1 MAKVGFWLKGARGKL
16 GNAVL
21 SKSPNGTIA
30 REIVAPSNPQTSKQ
44 MYQRAI
50 FATVATAA
58 KALKGIINHSFYG
71 IKSGEACVRE
81 FRKINL
87 HLLRNKVAADQA
99 AESSVVD
106 GIAMLAPKGY
116 KFVVP
121 NMYQISSGTLPS
133 SALVVEEDD
142 ESTSLC
148 VHGNG
153 YPVNNDITRR
163 NLIQRLFG
171 VGPGEQLTLCYITV
185 DSEYPIYQYPDERYA
200 SSVGFKCG
208 ENHFHAERIVFKED
222 GGWDETIA
230 LRSMDRQAVLNA
242 IFGLV
247 SGAKSDA
254 GFLDYIKS
262 ALSVEPV
269 GTAGSYTAC
278 AISWNQ
284 VVIADHAKAGA
295 VIRSKK
301 KDGVWNY
308 STAFM
313 TIVIPDEGGD
323 YGLAPEFAVNSYTM
337 GTAVG
342 ENTDPFLDEGG
353 TGGDLSDFNEGGGST
368 PTPTISALQQA
379 VDIINVGEDR
389 ETPLTTDDVIVT
401 ELEIRKGAST
411 YPCYVIIP
419 EDEVSSSGGPSF
431 VVVTRNGNVQNAS
444 INSSDNFKTSGWNTL
459 TDSQNY
465 PFAWADRQT
474 GWSFTSG
481 LIQGSVVYDSSL
493 VGVKSDASE

>member
-21 SKSPNGTIA
+21 SKTPNGTIA
-30 REIVAPSNPQTSKQ
+30 REIVTPNNPQTSKQ

-87 HLLRNKVAADQA
+87 HLLRNKVAVDLAE
-99 AESSVVD
+99 ESSVVD

-121 NMYQISSGTLPS
+121 NKYQISSGTLPS

-153 YPVNNDITRR
+153 YPVNQDITRR
-163 NLIQRLFG
+163 DLIKRLFG

-185 DSEYPIYQYPDERYA
+185 NSTYPIYQYPDERYA
-200 SSVGFKCG
+200 TSVGFKCG

-222 GGWDETIA
+222 GGWDETIS
-230 LRSMDRQAVLNA
+230 LRTMDRTAVLNA
-242 IFGLV
+242 IDSLID
-247 SGAKSDA
+247 SSKSDA
-254 GFLDYIKS
+254 DFLSYIHT

-269 GTAGSYTAC
+269 GTAGDYSAC
-278 AISWNQ
+278 AISWDQ

-295 VIRSKK
+295 VIRSKQ
-301 KDGVWNY
+301 KDGIWNY

-313 TIVIPDEGGD
+313 TVVIPDEGGD

-342 ENTDPFLDEGG
+342 DSTDPFLDEGG

-368 PTPTISALQQA
+368 PTPTLNALQKA
-379 VDIINVGEDR
+379 VEMFNRLEERTGEEVLTVDDIIVRKVNVAYEHTSVDGAALSPADVAQLADANVILVKTGEYLAGCSHDANN
-389 ETPLTTDDVIVT
+389 EVT
-401 ELEIRKGAST
+401 SWERL
-411 YPCYVIIP
+411 V
-419 EDEVSSSGGPSF
+419 DH
-431 VVVTRNGNVQNAS
+431 
-444 INSSDNFKTSGWNTL
+444 D
-459 TDSQNY
+459 NY
-465 PFAWADRQT
+465 PFAMDDMGDAWEITTHDV
-474 GWSFTSG
+474 
-481 LIQGSVVYDSSL
+481 LGSIEVDSSL
-493 VGVKSDASE
+493 VGLTYQNS